1 MFYIVVAA
9 AAAAAGVVVVGDQWS
24 AGGLVL
30 HAAEQDMAVLIL
42 STLNK
47 LEIYF

>member
-1 MFYIVVAA
+1 
-9 AAAAAGVVVVGDQWS
+9 
-24 AGGLVL
+24 VL